1 MISSNDSPQVKVA
14 KGAAIIFA
22 GIIFARLVNYLYQIV
37 LARAGGTAEF
47 GLFFLGVS
55 TIAVAGGIATL
66 GLDLGVARFAPLYLG
81 KGDDSRLRGVLRYSI
96 LLSTVAGAAAGAV
109 LWLSAGPVA
118 TRLLGMPD
126 LVGIIHIC
134 ALCLPFYVSG
144 RVLVK
149 TVVAFQKIGYR
160 VALKQVLSPVVRF
173 ILTFLLVAAGMG
185 AAGAIWAF
193 LASEVISWAIL
204 LWLLNFRIYPLFRPT
219 GGKSLFD
226 SRAFFAYCLP
236 LFLAGIIDLVLH
248 YTDAFMTGY
257 FLEEA
262 HVGLY
267 GTAVRLAAL
276 VALGTELLNPMFLS
290 IITQQHAAGDTAG
303 VVSTF
308 NNNNRW
314 FCYITFPIAAVLVT
328 LPAESMALI
337 WGESYV
343 VGAWALAIL
352 VLGRTFFYLANT
364 STFLLYMH
372 GATRLIL
379 AVSLFSAL
387 LNVVLNWILIP
398 RIGIT
403 GAALAT
409 AISFSFHA
417 MLVIGS
423 AHLYH
428 RESGLRVVFPRILAA
443 AALPVVA
450 VLALKNLLGPGWIQ
464 FIGAGLIYL
473 AFYLLLLK
481 FFRAFSEQDRAIG
494 RQILSRIKGNAE

>member
-1 MISSNDSPQVKVA
+1 MISSNDSAQVKIV
-14 KGAAIIFA
+14 KGAAVIFA
-22 GIIFARLVNYLYQIV
+22 GLIFARLVNYLYQIV

-55 TIAVAGGIATL
+55 TITVAGGIATV

-118 TRLLGMPD
+118 ARLLGMPD
-126 LVGIIHIC
+126 MVEIIHIC

-185 AAGAIWAF
+185 ARGAIWAF
-193 LASEVISWAIL
+193 LASEVISWAAL
-204 LWLLNFRIYPLFRPT
+204 LWLLNFRVYPLLRPA
-219 GGKSLFD
+219 GEKSVFD
-226 SRAFFAYCLP
+226 RKVFFAYCLP
-236 LFLAGIIDLVLH
+236 LFLAGVIDLLLH

-257 FLEEA
+257 FLEEVQ
-262 HVGLY
+262 VGLY
-267 GTAVRLAAL
+267 GTAVRLTAL

-290 IITQQHAAGDTAG
+290 IITQQHEAQDTAG

-314 FCYITFPIAAVLVT
+314 FCYITLPVAAILVT
-328 LPAESMALI
+328 LPVESMALI
-337 WGESYV
+337 WGESYTA
-343 VGAWALAIL
+343 GAWALAIL
-352 VLGRTFFYLANT
+352 TIGRVFFYLANT
-364 STFLLYMH
+364 STYLLYMH

-379 AVSLFSAL
+379 AVNLFSAL
-387 LNVVLNWILIP
+387 LNVALNWILIP
-398 RIGIT
+398 RVGIT

-409 AISFSFHA
+409 AISLSCQA
-417 MLVIGS
+417 ILVIV
-423 AHLYH
+423 AARFYH
-428 RESGLRVVFPRILAA
+428 REPGLQVFFPRILAA
-443 AALPVVA
+443 AVLPLAV
-450 VLALKNLLGPGWIQ
+450 VLALKNVLQLGWIEL
-464 FIGAGLIYL
+464 IGVGLIYL
-473 AFYLLLLK
+473 AIYFLLLK
-481 FFRAFSEQDRAIG
+481 FFRAFSEQDRVIG
-494 RQILSRIKGNAE
+494 RQILSRIKGSAG

>member
-1 MISSNDSPQVKVA
+1 MISANDTPQVKVA

-55 TIAVAGGIATL
+55 TITVVGGIATV

-81 KGDDSRLRGVLRYSI
+81 SRDEDRLRGMLRYSI
-96 LLSTVAGAAAGAV
+96 LFSIVAGAGAGVV
-109 LWLSAGPVA
+109 LWLSVRLIAA
-118 TRLLGMPD
+118 ELLGMPN
-126 LVGIIHIC
+126 LVEIMHIC

-173 ILTFLLVAAGMG
+173 ILTLLLVAAGMG
-185 AAGAIWAF
+185 AQGAMWAF

-204 LWLLNFRIYPLFRPT
+204 LWLLNFRIYPLFRPA
-219 GGKSLFD
+219 GRGSLFD

-236 LFLAGIIDLVLH
+236 LFLAGVIDLVLH
-248 YTDAFMTGY
+248 YIDIFMTGY
-257 FLEEA
+257 FLEEVQ
-262 HVGLY
+262 VGIY
-267 GTAVRLAAL
+267 GTAVRLTAL

-290 IITQQHAAGDTAG
+290 IITQQHAKGKTAG

-314 FCYITFPIAAVLVT
+314 LCYITLPIAAVLVT

-337 WGESYV
+337 WGESYA
-343 VGAWALAIL
+343 VGAWALALL
-352 VLGRTFFYLANT
+352 VLGRMFFYLANT
-364 STFLLYMH
+364 SSFLLYMH

-387 LNVVLNWILIP
+387 HNVVLNWILIP
-398 RIGIT
+398 RMGIT

-409 AISFSFHA
+409 AISLSCYA
-417 MLVIGS
+417 MLVIVS

-428 RESGLRVVFPRILAA
+428 RKSGLRVVFPRILASA
-443 AALPVVA
+443 VLSAVV
-450 VLALKNLLGPGWIQ
+450 VLALKNTLGQGWIQ
-464 FIGAGLIYL
+464 FAWAGLIYL
-473 AFYLLLLK
+473 ILYFLSLK
-481 FFRAFSEQDRAIG
+481 FFRAFSEEDRAIG
-494 RQILSRIKGNAE
+494 KQILSRIKGKAE